1 LECNGFIKTATIS
14 FGQPM
19 PETEMLRAQK
29 EAENCDL
36 MIVVGSS
43 LVVYPAATIP
53 LLGKQSGA
61 KLIILNNEATEMDQ
75 FADLVI
81 NASISESF
89 ESIFQS

>member
-1 LECNGFIKTATIS
+1 
-14 FGQPM
+14 
-19 PETEMLRAQK
+19 MLRAQK

-61 KLIILNNEATEMDQ
+61 KLIILNNEVTEMDQ

-81 NASISESF
+81 NASISKSFVSVVES
-89 ESIFQS
+89 

>member
-1 LECNGFIKTATIS
+1 
-14 FGQPM
+14 M

>member
-1 LECNGFIKTATIS
+1 
-14 FGQPM
+14 
-19 PETEMLRAQK
+19 
-29 EAENCDL
+29 

-53 LLGKQSGA
+53 LIGKQSGA

-81 NASISESF
+81 NASISEFF
-89 ESIFQS
+89 ESIFES